1 VPALQPFSIEPIWEL
16 FFALVPER
24 KTAHPL
30 GCHQFR
36 ILDRVE
42 FEKLVTVL
50 LFGCIY
56 LRIADE

>member
-1 VPALQPFSIEPIWEL
+1 
-16 FFALVPER
+16 VPER

-30 GCHQFR
+30 GCHRFR
-36 ILDRVE
+36 ILDMVV

-50 LFGCIY
+50 LFGCNY

>member
-1 VPALQPFSIEPIWEL
+1 VPALQPFIIEPIWEQ
-16 FFALVPER
+16 FSALVPER

-30 GCHQFR
+30 GCHRFR
-36 ILDRVE
+36 ILDMVV

-50 LFGCIY
+50 LFGCNY